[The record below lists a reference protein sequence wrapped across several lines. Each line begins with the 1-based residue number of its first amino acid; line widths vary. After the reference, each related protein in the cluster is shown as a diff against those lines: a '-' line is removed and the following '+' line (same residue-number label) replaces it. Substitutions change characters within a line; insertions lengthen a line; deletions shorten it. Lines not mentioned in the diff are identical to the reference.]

1 MSAKTYLR
9 FVHKIDVYER
19 TTSTNSAG
27 QRTITFAKS
36 ATVPAVF
43 QAKRSER
50 RIEPYVENIDEYEF
64 YISHQDAQYI
74 NYNNRIQNVRDRYGN
89 VLEAGP
95 LEIISIRKY
104 MGFKGSL
111 HHLLIVTRR
120 VVENA

>member
-9 FVHKIDVYER
+9 FVHKIDVYQR
-19 TTSTNSAG
+19 TTSTNAAG
-27 QRTITFAKS
+27 QKTTTFSKS

-50 RIEPYVENIDEYEF
+50 RIEPYIDNIDEYEF
-64 YISHQDAQYI
+64 YISHQDAEYI
-74 NYNNRIQNVRDRYGN
+74 TYNNRIQNVRDRNGN